1 MRRSLFYVLVLSLAL
16 FSSVSQG
23 KALRV
28 VASIQP
34 LALLAADIGG
44 DAIEVELLQAPG
56 QSPHDF
62 QLRPSDMKR
71 LAAADLVLWFGPAL
85 EHHLERPLRRF
96 SDARALYPDV
106 EPGGVDPHFWL
117 DVAEVVSVTRQITL
131 LLSDRLPLRS
141 AYFHA
146 NAARFV
152 SELQAYDRE
161 LAASLAR
168 SQSVRHL
175 FLHDGFSRLEK
186 RYGLPRGEV
195 VVSAE
200 DQMPGARHLVEL
212 RKRLQAGEFSCV
224 FREPQYSRSLLNAL
238 TRDVSVV
245 VLELDPLG
253 SDVRKADGFMGL
265 YRQLGSTLQRCF
277 TPIVG

>member
-1 MRRSLFYVLVLSLAL
+1 MRRSLLFIAILA
-16 FSSVSQG
+16 FTVFATAAQA
-23 KALRV
+23 KTLRV

-34 LALLAADIGG
+34 LALLVADIGG
-44 DAIEVELLQAPG
+44 EAVDVEMLQEAG

-62 QLRPSDMKR
+62 QLRASDMKR

-96 SDARALYPDV
+96 DSARSLYPDV
-106 EPGGVDPHFWL
+106 KPGEVDPHFWL
-117 DVAEVVSVTRQITL
+117 DVSEVVSITRQITAM
-131 LLSDRLPLRS
+131 LSARLPLRG

-161 LAASLAR
+161 LAGVLVRRKDA
-168 SQSVRHL
+168 RHL
-175 FLHDGFSRLEK
+175 FLHDGFSRLER
-186 RYGLPRGEV
+186 RYGLPKGEV

-200 DQMPGARHLVEL
+200 DHMPGARHLVEL

-224 FREPQYSRSLLNAL
+224 FREPQYSRSLLDAL
-238 TRDVSVV
+238 TRDVAIEVV
-245 VLELDPLG
+245 ELDPLG
-253 SDVRKADGFMGL
+253 SEVQKADGFMGL
-265 YRQLGSTLQRCF
+265 YRQLGSALQRCF
-277 TPIVG
+277 APIVG